1 MRAQSVRRPF
11 EPDYGAELFHP
22 TLKRAAPVLELL
34 HPAVKRAPTL
44 SLPDFR
50 KQANELKLR
59 CQNQAQFLRSELRH
73 LGSFIWEWFCVSFQ
87 I

>member
-11 EPDYGAELFHP
+11 EPDYGAELLHP
-22 TLKRAAPVLELL
+22 ALKRAAPNLY
-34 HPAVKRAPTL
+34 
-44 SLPDFR
+44 LPDVR
-50 KQANELKLR
+50 KQAIELKVR
-59 CQNQAQFLRSELRH
+59 CQNLAQFLRSELRH